1 VSSGADADVGE
12 VVERLRALD
21 MEQLTLEDIELS
33 GDQARVTLVGVPD
46 QPGLADAVFQAV
58 ADQGIFVDMIVQ
70 TCDGYQGDTSISFT
84 VPEGQLERCRQI
96 VEDLPMRF
104 RKITTSKQ
112 IAKLSVSGIGLRS
125 HTSVAIGMFRALAEA
140 GINVQM
146 INTSELRVNVVVE
159 EADAQRGL
167 AQLRAV
173 FSEAL
178 I

>member
-1 VSSGADADVGE
+1 
-12 VVERLRALD
+12 
-21 MEQLTLEDIELS
+21 
-33 GDQARVTLVGVPD
+33 
-46 QPGLADAVFQAV
+46 
-58 ADQGIFVDMIVQ
+58 
-70 TCDGYQGDTSISFT
+70 
-84 VPEGQLERCRQI
+84 
-96 VEDLPMRF
+96 MRF

-173 FSEAL
+173 FSDAL